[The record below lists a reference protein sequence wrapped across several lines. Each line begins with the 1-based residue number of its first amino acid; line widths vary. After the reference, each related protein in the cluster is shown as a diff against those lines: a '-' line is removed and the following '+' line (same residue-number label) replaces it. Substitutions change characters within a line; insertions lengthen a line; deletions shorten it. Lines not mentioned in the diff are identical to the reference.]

1 MTGFWDTVDIIAG
14 TSVFVALGLSGDLYS
29 TFKVAKWAYQG
40 VDQVIQNSDGTR
52 TYTCGICGVEGHNRR
67 TCIDPRNE
75 SCDGCGSKESDEIWK
90 VEGTIVCNEC
100 I

>member
-1 MTGFWDTVDIIAG
+1 MRVFETVEIVAASLPFI
-14 TSVFVALGLSGDLYS
+14 ALGLSGDLYS

-52 TYTCGICGVEGHNRR
+52 TYKCGFCGEEGHNRR
-67 TCIDPRNE
+67 TCDENV
-75 SCDGCGSKESDEIWK
+75 SCDGCGNKEPDEVWEK
-90 VEGTIVCNEC
+90 DGNTVCNDC